1 MNSIHILDKT
11 FEVYLTA
18 DAIQQRVRELADQ
31 ISEDYPNTRPLF
43 LSILNGSF
51 LFTADL
57 LRSLRIDPEVSFIK
71 LASYKG
77 MRSTGN
83 ITTAIGLEVDLAGRD
98 VIILE
103 DIVDTG
109 NTLFQ
114 FLPHLQQLQ
123 PRSVRIATL
132 LHKAEATRHPL
143 VLDYVG
149 FTIPNKFVVGYG
161 LDYDGWGRQ
170 YGAIY
175 QLASDPV

>member
-1 MNSIHILDKT
+1 MSRIRLLDKE
-11 FEVYLTA
+11 FEVYL
-18 DAIQQRVRELADQ
+18 DAPTIQQRVQEMAHEISAD
-31 ISEDYPNTRPLF
+31 YKGKRPLL

-57 LRSLRIDPEVSFIK
+57 VRHLTIDPEISFIK

-77 MRSTGN
+77 MRSTGRY
-83 ITTAIGLEVDLAGRD
+83 TTAIGLDVDLLDRD
-98 VIILE
+98 VILLE

-114 FLPHLQQLQ
+114 FLPHLKQQQ

-132 LHKAEATRHPL
+132 LHKPEATQHAL
-143 VLDYVG
+143 TLDYLG
-149 FTIPNKFVVGYG
+149 FSIPNKFVVGYG

-170 YGAIY
+170 YGSIY
-175 QLASDPV
+175 QLVTD

>member
-1 MNSIHILDKT
+1 MSRIQVLDKT
-11 FEVYLTA
+11 FEVYL
-18 DAIQQRVRELADQ
+18 DAETIQSGVREMAAQ
-31 ISEDYPNTRPLF
+31 ISADYQGKRPVF

-57 LRSLRIDPEVSFIK
+57 LRNLTIDPEVSFIK

-77 MRSTGN
+77 MRSTGS

-98 VIILE
+98 VILLE

-109 NTLFQ
+109 NTLYQ
-114 FLPHLQQLQ
+114 FLPHLQQQQ
-123 PRSVRIATL
+123 PASIRIATL

-143 VLDYVG
+143 MLDYVG
-149 FTIPNKFVVGYG
+149 FVIPNKFVVGYG

-170 YGAIY
+170 YNAIY
-175 QLASDPV
+175 QLVME

>member
-1 MNSIHILDKT
+1 MQRITVLDKS
-11 FEVYLTA
+11 FEVYL
-18 DAIQQRVRELADQ
+18 DATTIQQRVKAMAEQ
-31 ISEDYPNTRPLF
+31 ISMDLAGARPLF

-57 LRSLRIDPEVSFIK
+57 IRNLSIEAEISFIK

-77 MRSTGN
+77 MRSTGSV
-83 ITTAIGLEVDLAGRD
+83 TTAIGMEVDLSGRD
-98 VIILE
+98 VILLE

-114 FLPHLQQLQ
+114 FLPHLLQQQ

-132 LHKAEATRHPL
+132 LHKAEATQHPL

-149 FTIPNKFVVGYG
+149 FVIPNKFVVGYG

-170 YGAIY
+170 HNSIY
-175 QLASDPV
+175 QLASE

>member
-1 MNSIHILDKT
+1 MSQVKLLDKT
-11 FEVYLTA
+11 FEIYLDSNT
-18 DAIQQRVRELADQ
+18 IQKRVQEMALE
-31 ISEDYPNTRPLF
+31 ISTDYAGTRPLF

-57 LRSLRIDPEVSFIK
+57 VRYLTIDPEISFIK

-77 MRSTGN
+77 MRSTGSF
-83 ITTAIGLEVDLAGRD
+83 TTAIGLDADLLGRD
-98 VIILE
+98 VILLE

-114 FLPHLQQLQ
+114 FLPHLQQQQ

-132 LHKAEATRHPL
+132 LHKPEATRHPL
-143 VLDYVG
+143 TLDYVG
-149 FTIPNKFVVGYG
+149 FSIPNKFVVGYG

-170 YGAIY
+170 YDSIY
-175 QLASDPV
+175 QLASE

>member
-1 MNSIHILDKT
+1 MNRVQVLDKS
-11 FEVYLTA
+11 FEVYL
-18 DAIQQRVRELADQ
+18 DAPTIQQRIREMAQQ
-31 ISEDYPNTRPLF
+31 ISQDHAGSRPLF

-57 LRSLRIDPEVSFIK
+57 IRSLTIEPEISFIK

-77 MRSTGN
+77 MRSTGS
-83 ITTAIGLEVDLAGRD
+83 ITTAIGLEVDLSGRD

-114 FLPHLQQLQ
+114 FLPYLRQQQ
-123 PRSVRIATL
+123 PRTIRIATL
-132 LHKAEATRHPL
+132 LHKAEATVHPL
-143 VLDYVG
+143 QLDYVG
-149 FTIPNKFVVGYG
+149 FVIPNKFVVGYG

-170 YGAIY
+170 YDAIY
-175 QLASDPV
+175 QLAPDAS